1 MEKGFLVSLAVT
13 AITTLVF
20 EVSDT
25 KVSTN
30 IIAKTS

>member
-20 EVSDT
+20 EEN
-25 KVSTN
+25 KCN
-30 IIAKTS
+30 RWIK